1 VKRTIALCSIVLL
14 AALGTR
20 GYAQDQEPLSLSL
33 EDAIVK
39 ALKNNLNVAV
49 SVYGPELADANV
61 SLAREAFLPRLDL
74 SYNSQRN
81 ENPSYWFLQGEGT
94 IWTTENDYAATIVQ
108 RVQTGASINL
118 SLSSYKTDTNQS
130 YQSINPR
137 YGSTL
142 RLDITQPLL
151 RNFGFKV
158 NRREVLV
165 AQNNLDISRSQL
177 EATLQDTVYQA
188 QEAYWNL
195 VYAIENYKVNQQSLQ
210 LARDLLVKSRK
221 EVEVGVLAPL
231 EVLNAEAVVAQR
243 EADILQAEALIKR
256 SEDVLRSLINLSGD
270 QASLA
275 RPIVPSDKPAFVK
288 KDVSLEASLSEAL
301 ARRPDLAAAR
311 KTIDTSE
318 INFSVARNQMLPGL
332 DLQFSYW
339 SPGIS
344 GDRIRYLD
352 DNPFLGVIIGKDKG
366 SASGSLRDALKL
378 LYNNW
383 SVGLTL
389 SLPLSN
395 FLTRAQFAQAQLDLG
410 QNQARLKSQEQQVT
424 LDVKDAVRSI
434 ETDAKRVEA
443 YRVARELAEKR
454 LEAEEKKL
462 RVGLTTNYFVLQYQG
477 ELANARSMEIKSLID
492 YNLSWARFEKAV
504 GASLDNHG
512 IKVSD
517 ITAR

>member
-1 VKRTIALCSIVLL
+1 MKRTLALFSL
-14 AALGTR
+14 AAILASGAAF
-20 GYAQDQEPLSLSL
+20 GQDQAGQNLTL
-33 EDAIVK
+33 EEAIVK

-49 SVYGPELADANV
+49 SVYGPEIADAGLG
-61 SLAREAFLPRLDL
+61 LARETFMPQLDL

-81 ENPSYWFLQGEGT
+81 ENPSYWWLQGEGT
-94 IWTTENDYAATIVQ
+94 IWSKQNDYAATLTQ
-108 RVQTGASINL
+108 RVPTGGSVSA
-118 SLSSYKTDTNQS
+118 SLSNYMTDTNQS
-130 YQSINPR
+130 FQSINPR

-158 NRREVLV
+158 ARREILV

-177 EATLQDTVYQA
+177 RTTLQDTLYQV

-195 VYAIENYKVNQQSLQ
+195 VYAIESNKVKQQSLQ
-210 LARDLLVKSRK
+210 LARDLLTKSRK

-243 EADILQAEALIKR
+243 EADILQAEALIRR
-256 SEDVLRSLINLSGD
+256 SEDVLDSLVNLPEDEAG
-270 QASLA
+270 
-275 RPIVPSDKPAFVK
+275 RRVRIVPADKPVLTRRE
-288 KDVSLEASLSEAL
+288 VSLESALSEAL
-301 ARRPDLAAAR
+301 ARRPDLDAAR
-311 KTIDTSE
+311 KTIATSE
-318 INFSVARNQMLPGL
+318 VNFSVARNQMLPGL
-332 DLQFSYW
+332 DLQLSYW

-344 GDRIRYLD
+344 GDLIKYLD
-352 DNPFLGVIIGKDKG
+352 DNPFSGVVIGKEKG
-366 SASGSLRDALKL
+366 KSLDALRDALKL

-383 SVGLTL
+383 TIGLTL

-395 FLTRAQFAQAQLDLG
+395 LLTRSQYAQAKLELG
-410 QNQARLKSQEQQVT
+410 QNMARLKSQERQVA
-424 LDVKDAVRSI
+424 LDVSDAVRGL

-443 YRVARELAEKR
+443 YRVSRELAEKR
-454 LEAEEKKL
+454 LDAEEKKL
-462 RVGLTTNYFVLQYQG
+462 RVGLTTNYFVLQDQE

-512 IKVSD
+512 IKVED
-517 ITAR
+517 AGVR